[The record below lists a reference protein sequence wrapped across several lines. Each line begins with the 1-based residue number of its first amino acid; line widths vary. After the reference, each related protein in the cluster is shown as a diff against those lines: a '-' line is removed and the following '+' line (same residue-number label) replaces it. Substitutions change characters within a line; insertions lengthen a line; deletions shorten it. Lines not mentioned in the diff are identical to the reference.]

1 MNEYITNLHDVKAA
15 YVYENPATAYDL
27 ELRSLRERAFDRMIR
42 EIQDEA
48 YEDGYN
54 DRAAFEDEMKEYG

>member
-1 MNEYITNLHDVKAA
+1 MNEYTAA
-15 YVYENPATAYDL
+15 LDDLKVIYVYDSPAAAYDL
-27 ELRSLRERAFDRMIR
+27 ELRAQRERAFDRMIR